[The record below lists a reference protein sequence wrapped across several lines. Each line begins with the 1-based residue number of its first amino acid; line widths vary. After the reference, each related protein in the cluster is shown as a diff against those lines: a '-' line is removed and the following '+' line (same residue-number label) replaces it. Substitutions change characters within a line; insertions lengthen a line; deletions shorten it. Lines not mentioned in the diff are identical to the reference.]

1 MKIEQRDLEYFAV
14 VAEHGNIGRAAEA
27 LELSQPAL
35 SMSLRR
41 LERATGSKIV
51 RRTAKGVELTEA
63 GAALLTHVSRLRL
76 VHDDILKEVS
86 DIGQGRAGHLR
97 IGTSVGLSDVRLASA
112 CSALLR
118 ETPRVTFSVIG
129 GTQAET
135 LPLLRAGELD
145 LLLTSAVGPDAEDME
160 QEHVIEDE
168 FVAYCSRRHRLA
180 RAKRVT
186 CADLVRERWVLAGE
200 RNSFAARRLRA
211 AFEQRGLPP
220 PTVAVTSVIP
230 EFRLRIV
237 AATDLLGHHS
247 LALVQEASRR
257 LPVTMLRI
265 EDWEGVRRSSAIIYR
280 KGAYLSPAA
289 RRLIDIL
296 KKTVKEIAKEP

>member
-14 VAEHGNIGRAAEA
+14 VAEHGNLGKAAEA
-27 LELSQPAL
+27 LGLSQPAL

-41 LERATGSKIV
+41 LERITGSKVV

-63 GAALLTHVSRLRL
+63 GTALLKHVGRLRL
-76 VHDDILKEVS
+76 AHEDILKEVS
-86 DIGQGRAGHLR
+86 DIGQGRAGHIR
-97 IGTSVGLSDVRLASA
+97 IGTSVGLSDRRLASA
-112 CSALLR
+112 CSTLLR
-118 ETPRVTFSVIG
+118 EAPRVTMSVIG

-135 LPLLRAGELD
+135 LPLLRSGELD
-145 LLLTSAVGPDAEDME
+145 LLLTSAAGPDAEDVD

-168 FVAYCSRRHRLA
+168 FVVYCARQHRLA

-186 CADLVRERWVLAGE
+186 CADLVKERWVVAGE

-220 PTVAVTSVIP
+220 PSIGVTSAIP
-230 EFRLRIV
+230 EFRMRIV
-237 AATDLLGHHS
+237 ASTSFLGHHS
-247 LALVQEASRR
+247 RGLVEEGSSY
-257 LPVTMLRI
+257 LPLVVLRVA
-265 EDWEGVRRSSAIIYR
+265 DWANVRRSSTIIYR

-289 RRLIDIL
+289 RRLVEL
-296 KKTVKEIAKEP
+296 VKSSVRAPV